1 MSVTDGFRNGVMD
14 MAGKK
19 QGAKARPELKINGK
33 RYAVESDMHTHTRY
47 SHGKG
52 TIEDNVKAALEI
64 GLKQIG
70 IADHGPG
77 HLGFGVTRK
86 KLVEM
91 KAEIVR
97 LRKLYPDIEIL
108 FGIEAD
114 IIAPKG
120 RVDVK
125 PQEFEYFD
133 FVCAGWHYGAVDGLT
148 PAGIAN
154 TIGNLRRRTV
164 EKATKSQLRRNT
176 DAVVRAIE
184 GGGIKFLTHPGD
196 RAPVDL
202 LEVAVAC
209 ARAGTLVEINTSHM
223 PLAPDDVKTMLLAD
237 IGFIICSD
245 AHGPEAI
252 GSFLPAARLI
262 EESGLDPGRVANLK
276 KI

>member
-1 MSVTDGFRNGVMD
+1 
-14 MAGKK
+14 MAEKK
-19 QGAKARPELKINGK
+19 QDEMTRPELKINGE
-33 RYAVESDMHTHTRY
+33 RYVVESDLHTHTRY

-52 TIEDNVKAALEI
+52 TVEDNVKAALAM

-77 HLGFGVTRK
+77 HLGFGVSRK
-86 KLVEM
+86 RLVEM
-91 KAEIVR
+91 KAEIIS

-125 PQEFEYFD
+125 PQEFAYFD

-148 PAGIAN
+148 PAGIVN
-154 TIGNLRRRTV
+154 TVSNLRRRTV
-164 EKATKSQLRRNT
+164 EKATKSQIRRNT
-176 DAVVRAIE
+176 DAVVGAIE
-184 GGGIKFLTHPGD
+184 GGGIRFLTHPGD

-202 LEVAVAC
+202 LEVAAAC

-223 PLAPDDVKTMLLAD
+223 PLTPGDVKMMLLAD
-237 IGFIICSD
+237 ISFIICSD
-245 AHGPEAI
+245 AHDPENI
-252 GSFLPAARLI
+252 GGFEPAVRLI
-262 EESGLDPGRVANLK
+262 EESGLDPGRVANLI

>member
-1 MSVTDGFRNGVMD
+1 
-14 MAGKK
+14 MAVKK
-19 QGAKARPELKINGK
+19 QGGKARPELTINGE
-33 RYAVESDMHTHTRY
+33 RYVVESDMHTHTRY

-52 TIEDNVKAALEI
+52 TIEDNVKAALAI

-77 HLGFGVTRK
+77 HLGFGVSRK
-86 KLVEM
+86 RLIEM
-91 KAEIVR
+91 KTEIIR
-97 LRKLYPDIEIL
+97 LRQLYPDIEIL

-114 IIAPKG
+114 IIAPQG
-120 RVDVK
+120 RVDIT
-125 PQEFEYFD
+125 PQEFKYFD

-154 TIGNLRRRTV
+154 TIANLRRKTV

-184 GGGIKFLTHPGD
+184 GGGLSFLTHPGD

-202 LEVAVAC
+202 LEVAAAC

-223 PLAPDDVKTMLLAD
+223 PLAPDDVRMMLLAD
-237 IGFIICSD
+237 IGFIVNSD
-245 AHGPEAI
+245 AHSPDRI
-252 GSFLPAARLI
+252 GSFMPAARLI
-262 EESGLDPGRVANLK
+262 EESGLDPERVANLK
-276 KI
+276 KA